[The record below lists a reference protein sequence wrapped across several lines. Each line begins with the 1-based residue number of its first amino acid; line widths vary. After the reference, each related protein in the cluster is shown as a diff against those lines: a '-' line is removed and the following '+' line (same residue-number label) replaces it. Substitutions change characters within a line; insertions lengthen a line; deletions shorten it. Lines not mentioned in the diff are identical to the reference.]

1 MPRVIPMLSY
11 EDVAQA
17 AEWLAEA
24 FGLLETG
31 RWADTDGRVTHVNM
45 ELGDGMVMLGSP
57 SPQYQS
63 PRHHT
68 EVCDLA
74 RAWSTTPYIV
84 DGVFGYVDDIDAHSS
99 RRRPAGRRSSPH
111 SRTISRSGSAATGP
125 RMSKV
130 IAGCSLSRSDRSA
143 LLPSVFGRLAF
154 GQSSEALASRFLLGI
169 ARPPEVL

>member
-1 MPRVIPMLSY
+1 MGSQPRSMPRVIPMLSY

-74 RAWSTTPYIV
+74 RAWSTTPV
-84 DGVFGYVDDIDAHSS
+84 H
-99 RRRPAGRRSSPH
+99 RRRGVRLRRRHRCTLEPAQAGGATILSPLEDNLAIGQRSYRAEDVEGHRWMFAQP
-111 SRTISRSGSAATGP
+111 
-125 RMSKV
+125 V
-130 IAGCSLSRSDRSA
+130 
-143 LLPSVFGRLAF
+143 
-154 GQSSEALASRFLLGI
+154 
-169 ARPPEVL
+169 